1 MKAGI
6 NKGMG
11 VAAALDLARRRGG
24 VTAAEVREALGCHD
38 IYSHQVLTVLMA
50 RHGCVRTKGNL
61 KAYRYFGNQVDL
73 QAWLK
78 HQLNV
83 VVAHI
88 VIGRRPKTAAV
99 KPAPARSAKTARPAP
114 PTPEPLITAQTKV
127 TRYVPP
133 PPKPGRLDLITRA
146 PGVPGWG
153 GGPVMRDG
161 AMDFKRHQQPA
172 SHAFPGGL
180 S

>member
-1 MKAGI
+1 MKPAI
-6 NKGMG
+6 AKGTG
-11 VAAALDLARRRGG
+11 VAAALDLARRPGG

-50 RHGCVRTKGNL
+50 RHGCVRSKGNL
-61 KAYRYFGNQVDL
+61 KAWRYFGNQDHL

-78 HQLNV
+78 HQLKV

-88 VIGRRPKTAAV
+88 VIGRRPQTV
-99 KPAPARSAKTARPAP
+99 KPVPPRSAKTARPTP
-114 PTPEPLITAQTKV
+114 PTPEPVITAQTKV

-153 GGPVMRDG
+153 AGPVMREG

-172 SHAFPGGL
+172 SHAFPGGQ

>member
-1 MKAGI
+1 MKAA
-6 NKGMG
+6 KGEG
-11 VAAALDLARRRGG
+11 VAQALALVRRPGG
-24 VTAAEVREALGCHD
+24 ATAAEVEAALGCHSV
-38 IYSHQVLTVLMA
+38 YSHQVLTVLMG

-61 KAYRYFGNQVDL
+61 KVWRYFGSDHDL

-78 HQLNV
+78 RQLHV

-88 VIGRRPKTAAV
+88 VIGRRPPAP
-99 KPAPARSAKTARPAP
+99 KPAAARSAKTARPAA
-114 PTPEPLITAQTKV
+114 PTPGPVITAQAKV

-153 GGPVMRDG
+153 STGPVIRDG

-172 SHAFPGGL
+172 SLAFPAAGGAQ
-180 S
+180 